1 MGIKVLTVEDSTL
14 IRLIINNTIKDMKGI
29 ELVGTAENGEI
40 ALEKIRELKPDIIT
54 LDLVMPVMNGIE
66 TLKKL
71 REFSDIPVII
81 LSARSDM
88 QKTIEALELGAQDFL
103 TKPESITRTRK
114 EFRAQLEARFKAL
127 VHDQQPGIKPVV
139 KKEAVIKSQEK
150 SEIKNEVKIKP
161 QQKEKPK
168 VKIEYDKPVEA
179 VVIGASTGGPKML
192 TALIKT
198 LPKDLSIP
206 IFIVQHMPAGFT
218 ASFAKR
224 LDLLSDVRVVEAKD
238 NMRVENGTVYLA
250 PGGLHMVVNKK
261 RIRLLDTAKVHS
273 VKPAIDPMF
282 SSAVEVYG
290 GNMLAVIMTGM
301 GRDGAE
307 GCVEVKHAG
316 GYVIVQDEATS
327 VVYGMP
333 KCAVDTGAVDA
344 ILSIDDII
352 IEINERIEG

>member
-14 IRLIINNTIKDMKGI
+14 IRLIINNTIKDMEGI
-29 ELVGTAENGEI
+29 ELVGTAEDGQV
-40 ALEKIRELKPDIIT
+40 ALEKIKELKPDIIT

-66 TLKKL
+66 TLKKI

-88 QKTIEALELGAQDFL
+88 RTTIEALELGAQDFL
-103 TKPESITRTRK
+103 AKPESITRNRK
-114 EFRAQLEARFKAL
+114 EFRRELEARFKAL
-127 VHDQQPGIKPVV
+127 VHDQEPQSKPSVNKTIGIKSKTVSKP
-139 KKEAVIKSQEK
+139 E
-150 SEIKNEVKIKP
+150 NKINR
-161 QQKEKPK
+161 KPK
-168 VKIEYDKPVEA
+168 VKSEDSKQVDAI
-179 VVIGASTGGPKML
+179 VIGASTGGPKML

-198 LPKDLSIP
+198 LPSDLSIP
-206 IFIVQHMPAGFT
+206 MFIVQHMPAGFT

-224 LDLLSDVRVVEAKD
+224 LDSLSDVRVVEAED

-250 PGGLHMVVNKK
+250 PGGLHMVLNKN
-261 RIRLLDTAKVHS
+261 RIRLLDTEKVHS

-282 SSAVEVYG
+282 SSAIEVYG
-290 GNMLAVIMTGM
+290 GNIIAVIMTGM
-301 GRDGAE
+301 GKDGAE
-307 GCVEVKHAG
+307 GCIEVKDAG
-316 GYVIVQDEATS
+316 GYVIAQDEATS

-352 IEINERIEG
+352 KEINERIEGKI